1 MFDIFYIIFF
11 ISPIITIFLFWFL
24 SFIATFY
31 FKEEDNY
38 INNSFYECGFRSI
51 SDFNFKINV
60 SVYLM
65 IILVVLYEIEILFLF
80 PVLLNFS
87 YINNFIIQISYFL
100 FILFLTISID
110 VLSDSIKWE
119 N

>member
-1 MFDIFYIIFF
+1 
-11 ISPIITIFLFWFL
+11 
-24 SFIATFY
+24 
-31 FKEEDNY
+31 
-38 INNSFYECGFRSI
+38 
-51 SDFNFKINV
+51 
-60 SVYLM
+60 M

-110 VLSDSIKWE
+110 VLSDSIK
-119 N
+119 